1 MLKSVRGGT
10 VGAGVWGGMSV
21 DADWEVVPG
30 GEACRARVL
39 GESGFGDGEAIGRR
53 WRKGSRRCGEG
64 AVSVT
69 DEMVTSRNIAMT
81 GISISNLCENCLSL
95 NIRKV
100 NGMSYFVKNEL
111 LVDIFHIRYRLGM

>member
-1 MLKSVRGGT
+1 MGEGVRGG
-10 VGAGVWGGMSV
+10 MSA
-21 DADWEVVPG
+21 DADCDVVLD
-30 GEACRARVL
+30 GEAGRARVL
-39 GESGFGDGEAIGRR
+39 GESGFGDGEVIGWG
-53 WRKGSRRCGEG
+53 WRKGSRQCGEG

-69 DEMVTSRNIAMT
+69 DEMVTSRNILAMT
-81 GISISNLCENCLSL
+81 GISNLCENCLSL

>member
-1 MLKSVRGGT
+1 MGEGVRGGMSA
-10 VGAGVWGGMSV
+10 GA
-21 DADWEVVPG
+21 DCDVVLG
-30 GEACRARVL
+30 GEAGRARVL

-53 WRKGSRRCGEG
+53 RRKGSRRCGEG